1 MIEMFMPC
9 QRGLVA
15 VIVDLIGL
23 GILIVNLVHTVAVDH
38 EPVGADLLV
47 TALLALPVL
56 IFVML
61 LMLLLL
67 IHRLVIC
74 N

>member
-38 EPVGADLLV
+38 ELVGTDLLV
-47 TALLALPVL
+47 TVLLVLPVL
-56 IFVML
+56 IFAMP
-61 LMLLLL
+61 LMLLPLT
-67 IHRLVIC
+67 HRLVIC

>member
-1 MIEMFMPC
+1 MIEMFMPF

-38 EPVGADLLV
+38 ELVDTDLLV
-47 TALLALPVL
+47 IVLLVLLVL

-61 LMLLLL
+61 LRLLPLT
-67 IHRLVIC
+67 HRLVIC